1 MPAGTRCSGL
11 EHGARTLVAQMA
23 QAGLLRRGADL
34 LIPFQV
40 QEDGGLYRPSTAH
53 FAMLAIV
60 DMIAMATA
68 EAVGPRSLE
77 TLRRIKQNLNVL
89 KVSNPQLPIGD

>member
-1 MPAGTRCSGL
+1 
-11 EHGARTLVAQMA
+11 
-23 QAGLLRRGADL
+23 
-34 LIPFQV
+34 
-40 QEDGGLYRPSTAH
+40 
-53 FAMLAIV
+53 
-60 DMIAMATA
+60 MIAMATA